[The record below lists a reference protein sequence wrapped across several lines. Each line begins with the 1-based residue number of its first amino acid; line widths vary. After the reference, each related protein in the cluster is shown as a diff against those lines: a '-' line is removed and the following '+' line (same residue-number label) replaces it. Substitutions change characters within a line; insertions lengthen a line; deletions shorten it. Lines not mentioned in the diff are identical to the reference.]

1 MAGAKDKEKEKGGE
15 GLTSNSS
22 SSRPRRLNNRCLYT
36 CADSPAW
43 QTVSF
48 QSPSSP
54 IPSKTQ
60 SSLLFFSSH
69 QSMQSFL
76 SQALLSQAN
85 HFQLP
90 WLNYFPPFLRTD
102 MSHPPLLQEKKMKMK
117 TKRNT
122 AQIRTCGF
130 TRTRSMNKTTKS
142 CSPYLSANRLQRG
155 H

>member
-1 MAGAKDKEKEKGGE
+1 MAGAKEKEKGDE

-43 QTVSF
+43 QSVSF
-48 QSPSSP
+48 RSPSSS

-60 SSLLFFSSH
+60 SSLSFPSSH

-76 SQALLSQAN
+76 PQPLLSQEN
-85 HFQLP
+85 HFQ
-90 WLNYFPPFLRTD
+90 LNYFPPLLRTD
-102 MSHPPLLQEKKMKMK
+102 MSHPPLLQEKNIKTKM
-117 TKRNT
+117 KRNT
-122 AQIRTCGF
+122 TQTRTCGF

-142 CSPYLSANRLQRG
+142 CSTYLSANRLQRG